1 MNNTYS
7 FTNWALLF
15 ALVIIW
21 GASFVA
27 IKIAI
32 TDITPAWLAASR
44 ILLAT
49 ILMIGFARLTNIRA
63 PSGRAEWGVALVLGV
78 IGTTLPFALI
88 GWASIFVPSGIAG
101 LMMATNPMLVLL
113 LAIFVL
119 PDEPPTKTRIVGLLV
134 GFLGVAMVIMGRAA
148 PQVSLP
154 ISNTLTTPGF
164 DWTLLAY
171 LALLLGALGYAIN
184 NVASR
189 RAANMPHAT
198 RGYGAL
204 LTAAPSAIILAA
216 LSEPFP
222 DFFAMHINT
231 LGAIFYLGVLPTWIA
246 TLILY
251 RLIAHT
257 SAGFVAQ
264 SNYLVPATAILLGA
278 WLLGE
283 QLAPIQYL
291 GFGIILLGIG
301 IAENLLKFTPKR

>member
-1 MNNTYS
+1 M
-7 FTNWALLF
+7 F

-32 TDITPAWLAASR
+32 TDITPAWLAAAR
-44 ILLAT
+44 IFIAT
-49 ILMIGFARLTNIRA
+49 ILMIVYARLSNIR
-63 PSGRAEWGVALVLGV
+63 PPEGTAEWGVALVLGV
-78 IGTTLPFALI
+78 IGTSLPFALI
-88 GWASIFVPSGIAG
+88 GWASMFVPSGIAG

-113 LAIFVL
+113 LAISAL
-119 PDEPPTKTRIVGLLV
+119 PEEPPTPNRIAGLII
-134 GFLGVAMVIMGRAA
+134 GFFGVAMVIAGRGD
-148 PQVSLP
+148 PDFSLP
-154 ISNTLTTPGF
+154 AATPLPQAGF
-164 DWTLLAY
+164 DWSLLAY

-184 NVASR
+184 NVVSR
-189 RAANMPHAT
+189 RATNMPHAT

-222 DFFAMHINT
+222 EFFTMNINA
-231 LGAIFYLGVLPTWIA
+231 LGAIVYLAVLPTWIA

-278 WLLGE
+278 WILGE
-283 QLAPIQYL
+283 QLALIQYV
-291 GFGIILLGIG
+291 GFGLILLGIG
-301 IAENLLKFTPKR
+301 IAESLFNSKKGA

>member
-1 MNNTYS
+1 M
-7 FTNWALLF
+7 LLF

-27 IKIAI
+27 IKVAI

-44 ILLAT
+44 IVIAT
-49 ILMIGFARLTNIRA
+49 ILMIGFAWITKIRLPRGNH
-63 PSGRAEWGVALVLGV
+63 EWGVSLVLGV

-88 GWASIFVPSGIAG
+88 GWASQFVPSGIAG

-113 LAIFVL
+113 LAIVAL
-119 PDEPPTKTRIVGLLV
+119 PDEPPTKRRIGGLV
-134 GFLGVAMVIMGRAA
+134 IGFLGVAMVIAARAD
-148 PQVSLP
+148 PQFSLP
-154 ISNTLTTPGF
+154 PSSTLFQTGF
-164 DWTLLAY
+164 DWSLLAY

-184 NVASR
+184 NVVSR
-189 RAANMPHAT
+189 RATNMPHTT

-204 LTAAPSAIILAA
+204 LTAAPSAVILAI

-222 DFFAMHINT
+222 DITAMHINSIT
-231 LGAIFYLGVLPTWIA
+231 AILYLAILPTWIA
-246 TLILY
+246 TLMLY

-278 WLLGE
+278 WILGE

-291 GFGIILLGIG
+291 GFGLILLGIG
-301 IAENLLKFTPKR
+301 IAENLFKRKKVP